1 MSNNK
6 RKLIASAVTAGFVF
20 VGGGVDA
27 MAEAT
32 GYLSIANG
40 HDAVASG
47 NHSVAYGAYSSASGY
62 ESVAVGKNTTSS
74 GDSAVAIGRISTSSG
89 HSAVAIGR
97 SSTSSGVWST
107 AVGPGSKAT
116 KNLSTAIGG
125 QAQANGDMSVAL
137 GAQSKVKSGD
147 GNVVSVGN
155 DNLKR
160 KIINVANGVN
170 ANDAV
175 NKSQLD
181 AVETKVNKK
190 VDAGTVGAPG
200 NASLAVGDRS
210 TSTGYLSTAMGV
222 NSNASGGF
230 SMALGFGAQATAG
243 NSVALGRDAV
253 ADQGNT
259 VSVGNA
265 TTKRRIVN
273 VANGTADNDAVNK
286 SQLDAVETKV
296 NKKVDAG
303 TVGAAGN
310 ASLAVGERS
319 NSTGY
324 LSIAMGVGSDASGGQ
339 SMSLGINS
347 KATASGSVAL
357 GSGSVADQAN
367 TISVGSSTNKRRI
380 VNVANGTAAN
390 DAVNKSQLDAVE
402 AKINNKVD
410 KGTVGPN
417 GGQAIGAGSK
427 ANGAGA
433 LALGNASEAD
443 GYIATAVG
451 YGHAL
456 DTYTVAMGVNAYAYN
471 VNGIAIGT
479 LAKAGATNKDYANA
493 DIFNRI
499 DPETGKPLYNF
510 SPGYDPRNIR
520 SGAIAIGN
528 LAKAVG
534 YRNTAI
540 GEDAKAGIIIE
551 RDDYNHPKKFGLG
564 AVGAT
569 AIGAAAI
576 AGGSQATVVGN
587 GAVAEGKI
595 SVGMG
600 TRSYTTGKA
609 DTAVGTYSVVT
620 EDSAVAL
627 GAYARA
633 DHKNS
638 VALGNSSITE
648 DVKATAS
655 TTINGKEYTF
665 AGGDQSQVVGT
676 VSIGGQGVLGYT
688 DTTDRGHWNDPANAT
703 NGNGRTDMDNA
714 IYRTITNVAAGRI
727 NEDSTDAINGSQ
739 LYAVMG
745 ATEENRKLIENNAIN
760 LAQTDHRIN
769 RRIDSVEE
777 ESRAGDAMNAALAA
791 LKPLQYDP
799 NEKFQV
805 MAGTG
810 RFKDKQGFALGVAH
824 HINENLLLNAGA
836 AYSGSKYKI
845 WNAGITYRFGSSNQK
860 APVIKVSNDE
870 QRIRSL
876 EQENMMLKQRLAAIE
891 AKLSKLK

>member
-1 MSNNK
+1 MSMSNNK

-20 VGGGVDA
+20 AGHGVGVMADA
-27 MAEAT
+27 PKAT

-40 HDAVASG
+40 FNAVASG
-47 NHSVAYGAYSSASGY
+47 NHSVAYGASGH
-62 ESVAVGKNTTSS
+62 ESVAVGKNTAAS
-74 GDSAVAIGRISTSSG
+74 GASAVAIGRD
-89 HSAVAIGR
+89 SA
-97 SSTSSGVWST
+97 SSGVWST
-107 AVGPGSKAT
+107 AVGPGSQATKDWSAAFGGKAKAT
-116 KNLSTAIGG
+116 GNNSTALGRESKASG
-125 QAQANGDMSVAL
+125 SESTAVGTEANSSAQSAVAVGNKAQATASGAIAEGSEAKATGTNSVALGVKTEATGNASVAEGFNSKATADNAIALGNEAKASNTNTIAIGKSSSASNINSIAIGDSSKTTGSWGVALGPNSKTNTDWGVSLGGNSEVNSSWSTALGYMASVDKNGGMSVAL

-147 GNVVSVGN
+147 GDVVSVGN

-181 AVETKVNKK
+181 AVETKVN
-190 VDAGTVGAPG
+190 
-200 NASLAVGDRS
+200 N
-210 TSTGYLSTAMGV
+210 
-222 NSNASGGF
+222 
-230 SMALGFGAQATAG
+230 
-243 NSVALGRDAV
+243 
-253 ADQGNT
+253 
-259 VSVGNA
+259 
-265 TTKRRIVN
+265 
-273 VANGTADNDAVNK
+273 
-286 SQLDAVETKV
+286 
-296 NKKVDAG
+296 
-303 TVGAAGN
+303 
-310 ASLAVGERS
+310 
-319 NSTGY
+319 
-324 LSIAMGVGSDASGGQ
+324 
-339 SMSLGINS
+339 
-347 KATASGSVAL
+347 
-357 GSGSVADQAN
+357 
-367 TISVGSSTNKRRI
+367 
-380 VNVANGTAAN
+380 
-390 DAVNKSQLDAVE
+390 
-402 AKINNKVD
+402 INNKVD
-410 KGTVGPN
+410 KGTVGPK

-427 ANGAGA
+427 ANEAGA
-433 LALGNASEAD
+433 LAVGNASEAY
-443 GYIATAVG
+443 GYVATAVG
-451 YGHAL
+451 YAHAL

-471 VNGIAIGT
+471 ANGIAIGT
-479 LAKAGATNKDYANA
+479 LAKAGATDEDYMNT
-493 DIFNRI
+493 DVFDRI
-499 DPETGKPLYNF
+499 DPETGKSEWHV
-510 SPGYDPRNIR
+510 SPGGDPRQIR

-528 LAKAVG
+528 GAEAVG
-534 YRNTAI
+534 YRNTVI
-540 GEDAKAGIIIE
+540 GEAAKAGIIID
-551 RDDYNHPKKFGLG
+551 RDAYNHPNKFGLG

-587 GAVAEGKI
+587 GAVAEGKL

-676 VSIGGQGVLGYT
+676 VSIGGKGVVGYT
-688 DTTDRGHWNDPANAT
+688 DTTDKGHWNDPAHYT

-727 NEDSTDAINGSQ
+727 NADSTDAINGSQ

-745 ATEENRKLIENNAIN
+745 ATEENRKLIENNTIK

-836 AYSGSKYKI
+836 AYSGSKYKM

>member
-1 MSNNK
+1 MSNNA

-20 VGGGVDA
+20 VGVDA
-27 MAEAT
+27 IAQDYVPVGTTGNPSNASLAVGDRSTST
-32 GYLSIANG
+32 GYLSTAMGVNSN
-40 HDAVASG
+40 ASG
-47 NHSVAYGAYSSASGY
+47 GFSMALGFG
-62 ESVAVGKNTTSS
+62 
-74 GDSAVAIGRISTSSG
+74 
-89 HSAVAIGR
+89 
-97 SSTSSGVWST
+97 
-107 AVGPGSKAT
+107 
-116 KNLSTAIGG
+116 
-125 QAQANGDMSVAL
+125 AQATAGNSVAL
-137 GAQSKVKSGD
+137 GRDAVADQ
-147 GNVVSVGN
+147 GNTVSVGN
-155 DNLKR
+155 ATTKR
-160 KIINVANGVN
+160 RIVNVANGT
-170 ANDAV
+170 ADNDAV
-175 NKSQLD
+175 NKRQLD
-181 AVETKVNKK
+181 AVEAKVNKK

-324 LSIAMGVGSDASGGQ
+324 LSIAMGVQSEASDKFTMA
-339 SMSLGINS
+339 MGINA
-347 KATASGSVAL
+347 KAH
-357 GSGSVADQAN
+357 N
-367 TISVGSSTNKRRI
+367 
-380 VNVANGTAAN
+380 
-390 DAVNKSQLDAVE
+390 E
-402 AKINNKVD
+402 
-410 KGTVGPN
+410 
-417 GGQAIGAGSK
+417 
-427 ANGAGA
+427 
-433 LALGNASEAD
+433 
-443 GYIATAVG
+443 
-451 YGHAL
+451 
-456 DTYTVAMGVNAYAYN
+456 
-471 VNGIAIGT
+471 NGIAIGNA
-479 LAKAGATNKDYANA
+479 AKAGASKDDYAKA
-493 DIFNRI
+493 DVFDRI
-499 DPETGKPLYNF
+499 DPETGKSEWHV
-510 SPGYDPRNIR
+510 SPGGDPRQIR

-528 LAKAVG
+528 GAEAVG

-540 GEDAKAGIIIE
+540 GEDAKAGIIIG
-551 RDDYNHPKKFGLG
+551 RDGYNHPNKFGLG

-576 AGGSQATVVGN
+576 AGGNQATVVGN

-676 VSIGGQGVLGYT
+676 VSIGGKGVVGYT
-688 DTTDRGHWNDPANAT
+688 DTTDKGHWNDPAHYT
-703 NGNGRTDMDNA
+703 NGNGRTDMGNA

-727 NEDSTDAINGSQ
+727 NADSTDAINGSQ
-739 LYAVMG
+739 LYAVVG

-836 AYSGSKYKI
+836 AYSGSKYKT

>member
-1 MSNNK
+1 MKTNILFTLST
-6 RKLIASAVTAGFVF
+6 LAIAVN
-20 VGGGVDA
+20 
-27 MAEAT
+27 AT
-32 GYLSIANG
+32 
-40 HDAVASG
+40 
-47 NHSVAYGAYSSASGY
+47 
-62 ESVAVGKNTTSS
+62 VAVGEPVKQGTSNN
-74 GDSAVAIGRISTSSG
+74 GGL
-89 HSAVAIGR
+89 
-97 SSTSSGVWST
+97 
-107 AVGPGSKAT
+107 AVGESATATASYSVAMGQGAKASA
-116 KNLSTAIGG
+116 NYANAIGG
-125 QAQANGDMSVAL
+125 GSQALKQGAIAL
-137 GAQSKVKSGD
+137 GQATVAKE
-147 GNVVSVGN
+147 
-155 DNLKR
+155 DNT
-160 KIINVANGVN
+160 I
-170 ANDAV
+170 AV
-175 NKSQLD
+175 
-181 AVETKVNKK
+181 
-190 VDAGTVGAPG
+190 
-200 NASLAVGDRS
+200 
-210 TSTGYLSTAMGV
+210 
-222 NSNASGGF
+222 
-230 SMALGFGAQATAG
+230 GFGAQANAG
-243 NSVALGRDAV
+243 KAIGIGYGTR
-253 ADQGNT
+253 
-259 VSVGNA
+259 
-265 TTKRRIVN
+265 
-273 VANGTADNDAVNK
+273 ANGTSSQAIGESAKAEGNNANAIGPNAEAKGNMSNAIGSGAKANADYTTAIGGGSQSLKRGAIALGQATVAKEDNTIAVGFGAQANASGAMGFGYGARANANNSIAFGGTNDVANTASFNNRKITNVSNGNIAQNSKEVVNGG
-286 SQLDAVETKV
+286 QLYTVQEDLK
-296 NKKVDAG
+296 KKVDSG
-303 TVGAAGN
+303 TVEGAG
-310 ASLAVGERS
+310 SLAVG
-319 NSTGY
+319 
-324 LSIAMGVGSDASGGQ
+324 
-339 SMSLGINS
+339 
-347 KATASGSVAL
+347 
-357 GSGSVADQAN
+357 
-367 TISVGSSTNKRRI
+367 
-380 VNVANGTAAN
+380 
-390 DAVNKSQLDAVE
+390 KSAE
-402 AKINNKVD
+402 AK
-410 KGTVGPN
+410 
-417 GGQAIGAGSK
+417 
-427 ANGAGA
+427 
-433 LALGNASEAD
+433 

-471 VNGIAIGT
+471 ANGIAIGT
-479 LAKAGATNKDYANA
+479 LAKAGATNEDYANA
-493 DIFNRI
+493 DVFDRI
-499 DPETGKPLYNF
+499 DPETGKSEWNV
-510 SPGYDPRNIR
+510 SPGGDPRKIR

-528 LAKAVG
+528 GAEAVG
-534 YRNTAI
+534 YRNTVI
-540 GEDAKAGIIIE
+540 GEAAKAGIIID
-551 RDDYNHPKKFGLG
+551 RDAYNHPNKFGLG

-587 GAVAEGKI
+587 GAVAEGKL

-703 NGNGRTDMDNA
+703 NGNGRTDMNTS

-727 NEDSTDAINGSQ
+727 NADSTDAINGSQ

-745 ATEENRKLIENNAIN
+745 ATEENRKLIENNTIK

>member
-1 MSNNK
+1 MKTNILFTLSTLAIAVNAATAVNEPVKQGTSNNGDLAVGESATANDK
-6 RKLIASAVTAGFVF
+6 YTIAI
-20 VGGGVDA
+20 GGGSQALKQGAIAVGQA
-27 MAEAT
+27 AVAKEVYTIAT
-32 GYLSIANG
+32 GYG
-40 HDAVASG
+40 
-47 NHSVAYGAYSSASGY
+47 
-62 ESVAVGKNTTSS
+62 
-74 GDSAVAIGRISTSSG
+74 
-89 HSAVAIGR
+89 
-97 SSTSSGVWST
+97 
-107 AVGPGSKAT
+107 
-116 KNLSTAIGG
+116 
-125 QAQANGDMSVAL
+125 AQANAGNAIGIGYGTRANGSSSAAIGSNAKALGNNSVAL
-137 GAQSKVKSGD
+137 GQG
-147 GNVVSVGN
+147 
-155 DNLKR
+155 
-160 KIINVANGVN
+160 ANAN
-170 ANDAV
+170 AND
-175 NKSQLD
+175 
-181 AVETKVNKK
+181 
-190 VDAGTVGAPG
+190 
-200 NASLAVGDRS
+200 
-210 TSTGYLSTAMGV
+210 
-222 NSNASGGF
+222 SNAIGSGAKAD
-230 SMALGFGAQATAG
+230 ALYTTAIGSGSKALKQGAISIGQATVAKEDNTIAVGFGAQANASG
-243 NSVALGRDAV
+243 AMGFGYGARANANNSIAFGGTND
-253 ADQGNT
+253 
-259 VSVGNA
+259 
-265 TTKRRIVN
+265 
-273 VANGTADNDAVNK
+273 VANTASFNNRKITNVSNGNIAQNSKEVVNGGQLYTVQEDLKRKVDSGTA
-286 SQLDAVETKV
+286 EG
-296 NKKVDAG
+296 AG
-303 TVGAAGN
+303 
-310 ASLAVGERS
+310 SLAVG
-319 NSTGY
+319 
-324 LSIAMGVGSDASGGQ
+324 
-339 SMSLGINS
+339 
-347 KATASGSVAL
+347 
-357 GSGSVADQAN
+357 
-367 TISVGSSTNKRRI
+367 
-380 VNVANGTAAN
+380 
-390 DAVNKSQLDAVE
+390 KSAE
-402 AKINNKVD
+402 AK
-410 KGTVGPN
+410 
-417 GGQAIGAGSK
+417 
-427 ANGAGA
+427 
-433 LALGNASEAD
+433 

-479 LAKAGATNKDYANA
+479 LAKAGATNEDYANA
-493 DIFNRI
+493 DIFDRI
-499 DPETGKPLYNF
+499 DPETGKPLYNV
-510 SPGYDPRNIR
+510 SPGGDPRTIR

-528 LAKAVG
+528 GAEAVG
-534 YRNTAI
+534 YRNTVI
-540 GEDAKAGIIIE
+540 GEAAKAGIIID
-551 RDDYNHPKKFGLG
+551 RDAYNHPNKFGLG

-587 GAVAEGKI
+587 GAVAEGKL

-620 EDSAVAL
+620 EDNAVAL

-676 VSIGGQGVLGYT
+676 VSIGGKGVVGYT
-688 DTTDRGHWNDPANAT
+688 DTTNEGHWNDPAHYT
-703 NGNGRTDMDNA
+703 NGNGRTDMGNA

-727 NEDSTDAINGSQ
+727 NADSTDAINGSQ

-745 ATEENRKLIENNAIN
+745 ATEENRKLIENNAIK

-836 AYSGSKYKI
+836 AYSGSKYKM

>member
-1 MSNNK
+1 MKTNILFTLST
-6 RKLIASAVTAGFVF
+6 LAIAVN
-20 VGGGVDA
+20 
-27 MAEAT
+27 AT
-32 GYLSIANG
+32 
-40 HDAVASG
+40 
-47 NHSVAYGAYSSASGY
+47 
-62 ESVAVGKNTTSS
+62 VAVGDPVKQGTSNN
-74 GDSAVAIGRISTSSG
+74 GGL
-89 HSAVAIGR
+89 
-97 SSTSSGVWST
+97 
-107 AVGPGSKAT
+107 AVGESAT
-116 KNLSTAIGG
+116 ANDRYTIAIGG
-125 QAQANGDMSVAL
+125 GSQALKQGAIALGQATVAKEDNTIAVGYGAQANASNAMGFGFGARANANNSIAFGGTNDVANTASFNNRKITNVSN
-137 GAQSKVKSGD
+137 GNIAQNSKE
-147 GNVVSVGN
+147 VVNGGQLYTVQE
-155 DNLKR
+155 DLKR
-160 KIINVANGVN
+160 K
-170 ANDAV
+170 
-175 NKSQLD
+175 
-181 AVETKVNKK
+181 
-190 VDAGTVGAPG
+190 VDSGTAEGAG
-200 NASLAVGDRS
+200 SLAVG
-210 TSTGYLSTAMGV
+210 
-222 NSNASGGF
+222 
-230 SMALGFGAQATAG
+230 
-243 NSVALGRDAV
+243 
-253 ADQGNT
+253 
-259 VSVGNA
+259 
-265 TTKRRIVN
+265 
-273 VANGTADNDAVNK
+273 K
-286 SQLDAVETKV
+286 SA
-296 NKKVDAG
+296 
-303 TVGAAGN
+303 
-310 ASLAVGERS
+310 
-319 NSTGY
+319 
-324 LSIAMGVGSDASGGQ
+324 
-339 SMSLGINS
+339 
-347 KATASGSVAL
+347 
-357 GSGSVADQAN
+357 
-367 TISVGSSTNKRRI
+367 
-380 VNVANGTAAN
+380 
-390 DAVNKSQLDAVE
+390 E
-402 AKINNKVD
+402 AK
-410 KGTVGPN
+410 
-417 GGQAIGAGSK
+417 
-427 ANGAGA
+427 
-433 LALGNASEAD
+433 

-451 YGHAL
+451 YAHAL

-471 VNGIAIGT
+471 ANGIAIGT
-479 LAKAGATNKDYANA
+479 LAKAGASKDDYANA
-493 DIFNRI
+493 DIFDRI
-499 DPETGKPLYNF
+499 DPETGKPLYNV
-510 SPGYDPRNIR
+510 SPGGDPRTIR

-528 LAKAVG
+528 GAEAVG
-534 YRNTAI
+534 YRNTVI
-540 GEDAKAGIIIE
+540 GEAAKAGIIID
-551 RDDYNHPKKFGLG
+551 RDAYNHPNKFGLG

-576 AGGSQATVVGN
+576 AGGNHATVVGN

-676 VSIGGQGVLGYT
+676 VSIGGKGVLGYT
-688 DTTDRGHWNDPANAT
+688 DTTDKGHWNDPAHST
-703 NGNGRTDMDNA
+703 NGNGRTDRDNA

-727 NEDSTDAINGSQ
+727 NADSTDAINGSQ
-739 LYAVMG
+739 LYAVVG
-745 ATEENRKLIENNAIN
+745 ATEENRKLIENNTIK

>member
-1 MSNNK
+1 MSNNA

-20 VGGGVDA
+20 VGVDA
-27 MAEAT
+27 IAQDYVPVGTTGNPSNASLAVGDRSTST
-32 GYLSIANG
+32 GYLSTAMGVNSN
-40 HDAVASG
+40 ASG
-47 NHSVAYGAYSSASGY
+47 GFSMALGFG
-62 ESVAVGKNTTSS
+62 
-74 GDSAVAIGRISTSSG
+74 
-89 HSAVAIGR
+89 
-97 SSTSSGVWST
+97 
-107 AVGPGSKAT
+107 
-116 KNLSTAIGG
+116 
-125 QAQANGDMSVAL
+125 AQATAGNSVAL
-137 GAQSKVKSGD
+137 GRDAVADQ
-147 GNVVSVGN
+147 GNTVSVGN
-155 DNLKR
+155 ATTKR
-160 KIINVANGVN
+160 RIVNVANGT
-170 ANDAV
+170 ADNDAV
-175 NKSQLD
+175 NKRQLD
-181 AVETKVNKK
+181 AVEAKVNNK

-324 LSIAMGVGSDASGGQ
+324 LSIAMGVQSEASDKFTMA
-339 SMSLGINS
+339 MGINA
-347 KATASGSVAL
+347 KAH
-357 GSGSVADQAN
+357 N
-367 TISVGSSTNKRRI
+367 
-380 VNVANGTAAN
+380 
-390 DAVNKSQLDAVE
+390 E
-402 AKINNKVD
+402 
-410 KGTVGPN
+410 
-417 GGQAIGAGSK
+417 
-427 ANGAGA
+427 
-433 LALGNASEAD
+433 
-443 GYIATAVG
+443 
-451 YGHAL
+451 
-456 DTYTVAMGVNAYAYN
+456 
-471 VNGIAIGT
+471 NGIAIGNA
-479 LAKAGATNKDYANA
+479 AKAGASKDDYANA

-499 DPETGKPLYNF
+499 DPETGKPLYNV
-510 SPGYDPRNIR
+510 SPGGDPRKIR

-528 LAKAVG
+528 GAEAVG
-534 YRNTAI
+534 YRNTVI
-540 GEDAKAGIIIE
+540 GEAAKAGIIID
-551 RDDYNHPKKFGLG
+551 RDAHNHPNKFGLG

-688 DTTDRGHWNDPANAT
+688 DTTDKGHWNDPANAT
-703 NGNGRTDMDNA
+703 NGNGRTDMNTS

-727 NEDSTDAINGSQ
+727 NADSTDAINGSQ
-739 LYAVMG
+739 LYAVVG
-745 ATEENRKLIENNAIN
+745 ATEENRKLIENNAIK

-836 AYSGSKYKI
+836 AYSGSKYKM

>member
-1 MSNNK
+1 MKTNILFTLSTLAIAVNAADAVGDPVEQGTSNN
-6 RKLIASAVTAGFVF
+6 
-20 VGGGVDA
+20 GG
-27 MAEAT
+27 
-32 GYLSIANG
+32 L
-40 HDAVASG
+40 
-47 NHSVAYGAYSSASGY
+47 
-62 ESVAVGKNTTSS
+62 AVGKTATATASFS
-74 GDSAVAIGRISTSSG
+74 VAMGQGAKASANYA
-89 HSAVAIGR
+89 
-97 SSTSSGVWST
+97 
-107 AVGPGSKAT
+107 
-116 KNLSTAIGG
+116 NAIGG
-125 QAQANGDMSVAL
+125 GSQALKQGAIAL
-137 GAQSKVKSGD
+137 GQAT
-147 GNVVSVGN
+147 
-155 DNLKR
+155 
-160 KIINVANGVN
+160 VAKE
-170 ANDAV
+170 DYTIAV
-175 NKSQLD
+175 
-181 AVETKVNKK
+181 
-190 VDAGTVGAPG
+190 
-200 NASLAVGDRS
+200 
-210 TSTGYLSTAMGV
+210 
-222 NSNASGGF
+222 
-230 SMALGFGAQATAG
+230 GFGAQANASG
-243 NSVALGRDAV
+243 AMGFGYGARANANNSIAFGGTND
-253 ADQGNT
+253 
-259 VSVGNA
+259 
-265 TTKRRIVN
+265 
-273 VANGTADNDAVNK
+273 VANTASFNNRKITNVSNGNIAQNSKEVVNGG
-286 SQLDAVETKV
+286 QLYTVQEDLK
-296 NKKVDAG
+296 KKVDSG
-303 TVGAAGN
+303 TVEGAG
-310 ASLAVGERS
+310 SLAVG
-319 NSTGY
+319 
-324 LSIAMGVGSDASGGQ
+324 
-339 SMSLGINS
+339 
-347 KATASGSVAL
+347 
-357 GSGSVADQAN
+357 
-367 TISVGSSTNKRRI
+367 
-380 VNVANGTAAN
+380 
-390 DAVNKSQLDAVE
+390 KSAE
-402 AKINNKVD
+402 AK
-410 KGTVGPN
+410 
-417 GGQAIGAGSK
+417 
-427 ANGAGA
+427 
-433 LALGNASEAD
+433 

-471 VNGIAIGT
+471 ANGIAIGT
-479 LAKAGATNKDYANA
+479 LAKAGATNEDYANA
-493 DIFNRI
+493 DVFDRI
-499 DPETGKPLYNF
+499 DPETGKSEWNV
-510 SPGYDPRNIR
+510 SPGSDPRKIR

-528 LAKAVG
+528 GAEAVG
-534 YRNTAI
+534 YRNTVI
-540 GEDAKAGIIIE
+540 GEAAKAGIIID
-551 RDDYNHPKKFGLG
+551 RDAYNHPNKFGLG

-587 GAVAEGKI
+587 GAVAEGKL

-638 VALGNSSITE
+638 VALGTSSITE

-676 VSIGGQGVLGYT
+676 VSIGGKGVVGYT
-688 DTTDRGHWNDPANAT
+688 DTTNEGHWNDPAHYT
-703 NGNGRTDMDNA
+703 NGNGRTDMGNA

-727 NEDSTDAINGSQ
+727 NADSTDAINGSQ

-760 LAQTDHRIN
+760 LAQTDHRINRRIDSVEEESRAGDAMNRKLIENNTIKLAQTDHRIN

-836 AYSGSKYKI
+836 AYSGSKYKM

>member
-1 MSNNK
+1 MKTNILFTLSTLAIAVNAAAAVNEPVKQGTSNNGGLAVGESATANDK
-6 RKLIASAVTAGFVF
+6 YTIAI
-20 VGGGVDA
+20 GGGSQALKQGAIAVGQA
-27 MAEAT
+27 AVAKEVYTIAT
-32 GYLSIANG
+32 GYG
-40 HDAVASG
+40 
-47 NHSVAYGAYSSASGY
+47 
-62 ESVAVGKNTTSS
+62 
-74 GDSAVAIGRISTSSG
+74 
-89 HSAVAIGR
+89 
-97 SSTSSGVWST
+97 
-107 AVGPGSKAT
+107 
-116 KNLSTAIGG
+116 
-125 QAQANGDMSVAL
+125 AQANAGNAIGIGYGTRANGSSSAAIGSNAKALGNNSVAL
-137 GAQSKVKSGD
+137 GQG
-147 GNVVSVGN
+147 
-155 DNLKR
+155 
-160 KIINVANGVN
+160 ANAN
-170 ANDAV
+170 AND
-175 NKSQLD
+175 
-181 AVETKVNKK
+181 
-190 VDAGTVGAPG
+190 
-200 NASLAVGDRS
+200 
-210 TSTGYLSTAMGV
+210 
-222 NSNASGGF
+222 SNAIGSGAKAD
-230 SMALGFGAQATAG
+230 ALYTTAIGSGSKALKQGAISIGQATVAKEDNTIAVGFGAQANASG
-243 NSVALGRDAV
+243 AMGFGYGARANANNSIAFGGTND
-253 ADQGNT
+253 
-259 VSVGNA
+259 
-265 TTKRRIVN
+265 
-273 VANGTADNDAVNK
+273 VANTASFNNRKITNVSNGNIAQNSKEVVN
-286 SQLDAVETKV
+286 
-296 NKKVDAG
+296 
-303 TVGAAGN
+303 
-310 ASLAVGERS
+310 
-319 NSTGY
+319 
-324 LSIAMGVGSDASGGQ
+324 GGQ
-339 SMSLGINS
+339 LY
-347 KATASGSVAL
+347 TVQESV
-357 GSGSVADQAN
+357 
-367 TISVGSSTNKRRI
+367 K
-380 VNVANGTAAN
+380 
-390 DAVNKSQLDAVE
+390 
-402 AKINNKVD
+402 NKVD

-456 DTYTVAMGVNAYAYN
+456 DTYTVAMGVNAFAYN
-471 VNGIAIGT
+471 ANGIAIGT
-479 LAKAGATNKDYANA
+479 LAKAGASKDDYANA
-493 DIFNRI
+493 DIFDRI
-499 DPETGKPLYNF
+499 DPETGKPLYNV
-510 SPGYDPRNIR
+510 SPGDDPRTIR

-528 LAKAVG
+528 GAEAVG
-534 YRNTAI
+534 YRNTVI
-540 GEDAKAGIIIE
+540 GEAAKAGIIID
-551 RDDYNHPKKFGLG
+551 RDAYNHPNKFGLG

-587 GAVAEGKI
+587 GAVAEGKL

-676 VSIGGQGVLGYT
+676 VSIGGKGVVGYT
-688 DTTDRGHWNDPANAT
+688 DTTDQGHWNDPAHYT
-703 NGNGRTDMDNA
+703 NGNGRTDMGNA

-727 NEDSTDAINGSQ
+727 NADSTDAINGSQ

-745 ATEENRKLIENNAIN
+745 ATEENRKLIENNTIK

-836 AYSGSKYKI
+836 AYSGSKYKT

>member
-1 MSNNK
+1 MKTNILFTLSTLAIAVNAAAAVGAPVEQGTSNNGGLAVGK
-6 RKLIASAVTAGFVF
+6 TATANDRYTIAI
-20 VGGGVDA
+20 GGGSQALKQGAIAVGQA
-27 MAEAT
+27 AVAKEVYTIAT
-32 GYLSIANG
+32 GYG
-40 HDAVASG
+40 
-47 NHSVAYGAYSSASGY
+47 
-62 ESVAVGKNTTSS
+62 
-74 GDSAVAIGRISTSSG
+74 
-89 HSAVAIGR
+89 
-97 SSTSSGVWST
+97 
-107 AVGPGSKAT
+107 
-116 KNLSTAIGG
+116 
-125 QAQANGDMSVAL
+125 AQANAGNAIGIGYGTRANGSSSAAIGSNAKALGNNSVAL
-137 GAQSKVKSGD
+137 GQG
-147 GNVVSVGN
+147 
-155 DNLKR
+155 
-160 KIINVANGVN
+160 ANAN
-170 ANDAV
+170 AND
-175 NKSQLD
+175 
-181 AVETKVNKK
+181 
-190 VDAGTVGAPG
+190 
-200 NASLAVGDRS
+200 
-210 TSTGYLSTAMGV
+210 
-222 NSNASGGF
+222 SNAIGSGAKAD
-230 SMALGFGAQATAG
+230 ALYTTAIGSGSKALKQGAISIGQATVAKEDNTIAVGFGAQANASG
-243 NSVALGRDAV
+243 AMGFGYGARANANNSIAFGGTND
-253 ADQGNT
+253 
-259 VSVGNA
+259 
-265 TTKRRIVN
+265 
-273 VANGTADNDAVNK
+273 VANTASFNNRKITNVSNGNIAQNSKEVVNGG
-286 SQLDAVETKV
+286 QLYTVQEDLK
-296 NKKVDAG
+296 KKVDSG
-303 TVGAAGN
+303 TVEGAG
-310 ASLAVGERS
+310 SLAVG
-319 NSTGY
+319 
-324 LSIAMGVGSDASGGQ
+324 
-339 SMSLGINS
+339 
-347 KATASGSVAL
+347 
-357 GSGSVADQAN
+357 
-367 TISVGSSTNKRRI
+367 
-380 VNVANGTAAN
+380 
-390 DAVNKSQLDAVE
+390 KSAE
-402 AKINNKVD
+402 AK
-410 KGTVGPN
+410 
-417 GGQAIGAGSK
+417 
-427 ANGAGA
+427 
-433 LALGNASEAD
+433 

-451 YGHAL
+451 YAHAL

-471 VNGIAIGT
+471 ANGIAIGT
-479 LAKAGATNKDYANA
+479 LAKAGASKDDYANA
-493 DIFNRI
+493 DVFDRI
-499 DPETGKPLYNF
+499 DPETGKPLYNV
-510 SPGYDPRNIR
+510 SPGGDPRTIR

-528 LAKAVG
+528 SAEAVG
-534 YRNTAI
+534 YRNTVI
-540 GEDAKAGIIIE
+540 GEAAKAGIIID
-551 RDDYNHPKKFGLG
+551 RDDYNHPNKFGLG

-587 GAVAEGKI
+587 GAVAEGKL

-676 VSIGGQGVLGYT
+676 VSIGGKGVVGYT
-688 DTTDRGHWNDPANAT
+688 DTTDKGHWNDPAHYT

-727 NEDSTDAINGSQ
+727 NADSTDAINGSQ

-836 AYSGSKYKI
+836 AYSGSKYKM

>member
-1 MSNNK
+1 MKTNILFTLSTLAIAVNAAAAVGNK
-6 RKLIASAVTAGFVF
+6 AQATASGAIAEGSEAK
-20 VGGGVDA
+20 
-27 MAEAT
+27 AT
-32 GYLSIANG
+32 GN
-40 HDAVASG
+40 
-47 NHSVAYGAYSSASGY
+47 N
-62 ESVAVGKNTTSS
+62 
-74 GDSAVAIGRISTSSG
+74 
-89 HSAVAIGR
+89 
-97 SSTSSGVWST
+97 
-107 AVGPGSKAT
+107 
-116 KNLSTAIGG
+116 
-125 QAQANGDMSVAL
+125 SVAL
-137 GAQSKVKSGD
+137 GVKTEATGSASVAEGYASQATADNTVALGNEANASKNNAIAIGKSSSASKINSIAIGDSSKTTGSWGVALGPNSKTNTDWSVSLGGNSEVNSSWSTALGYMASVDANGGRSVALGSLSKVKAGD
-147 GNVVSVGN
+147 GDVVSVGN

-175 NKSQLD
+175 NK
-181 AVETKVNKK
+181 
-190 VDAGTVGAPG
+190 
-200 NASLAVGDRS
+200 R
-210 TSTGYLSTAMGV
+210 
-222 NSNASGGF
+222 
-230 SMALGFGAQATAG
+230 
-243 NSVALGRDAV
+243 
-253 ADQGNT
+253 
-259 VSVGNA
+259 
-265 TTKRRIVN
+265 
-273 VANGTADNDAVNK
+273 
-286 SQLDAVETKV
+286 
-296 NKKVDAG
+296 
-303 TVGAAGN
+303 
-310 ASLAVGERS
+310 
-319 NSTGY
+319 
-324 LSIAMGVGSDASGGQ
+324 
-339 SMSLGINS
+339 
-347 KATASGSVAL
+347 
-357 GSGSVADQAN
+357 
-367 TISVGSSTNKRRI
+367 
-380 VNVANGTAAN
+380 
-390 DAVNKSQLDAVE
+390 QLDAVE

-410 KGTVGPN
+410 KGTVGPK

-427 ANGAGA
+427 ANEAGA
-433 LALGNASEAD
+433 LAVGNASEAY
-443 GYIATAVG
+443 GYVATAVG
-451 YGHAL
+451 YAHAL

-471 VNGIAIGT
+471 KNGIAIGT
-479 LAKAGATNKDYANA
+479 LAKAGATDEDYMNT
-493 DIFNRI
+493 DVFDRI
-499 DPETGKPLYNF
+499 DPETGKSEWHV
-510 SPGYDPRNIR
+510 SPGGDPRQIR

-528 LAKAVG
+528 GTEAVG

-540 GEDAKAGIIIE
+540 GEAAKAGIIID
-551 RDDYNHPKKFGLG
+551 RDAYNHPNKFGLG

-587 GAVAEGKI
+587 GAVAEGKL

-676 VSIGGQGVLGYT
+676 VSIGGKGVVGYT
-688 DTTDRGHWNDPANAT
+688 DTTDKGHWNDPAHYT
-703 NGNGRTDMDNA
+703 NGNGRTDRDNA

-727 NEDSTDAINGSQ
+727 NADSTDAINGSQ

-745 ATEENRKLIENNAIN
+745 ATEENRKLIENNTIK

-836 AYSGSKYKI
+836 AYSGSKYKM

>member
-1 MSNNK
+1 M
-6 RKLIASAVTAGFVF
+6 AADYVP
-20 VGGGVDA
+20 VGT
-27 MAEAT
+27 T
-32 GYLSIANG
+32 GNPY
-40 HDAVASG
+40 
-47 NHSVAYGAYSSASGY
+47 Y
-62 ESVAVGKNTTSS
+62 
-74 GDSAVAIGRISTSSG
+74 
-89 HSAVAIGR
+89 
-97 SSTSSGVWST
+97 
-107 AVGPGSKAT
+107 
-116 KNLSTAIGG
+116 
-125 QAQANGDMSVAL
+125 
-137 GAQSKVKSGD
+137 
-147 GNVVSVGN
+147 
-155 DNLKR
+155 
-160 KIINVANGVN
+160 
-170 ANDAV
+170 
-175 NKSQLD
+175 
-181 AVETKVNKK
+181 
-190 VDAGTVGAPG
+190 
-200 NASLAVGDRS
+200 ASLAVGDRS

-230 SMALGFGAQATAG
+230 STALGFGAQATAG

-286 SQLDAVETKV
+286 SQLDAVEAKV

-310 ASLAVGERS
+310 ASLAVGDRS
-319 NSTGY
+319 TSTGY
-324 LSIAMGVGSDASGGQ
+324 LSTAMGVNSNASGGF
-339 SMSLGINS
+339 STALGFGAQ
-347 KATASGSVAL
+347 ATAGNSVAL
-357 GSGSVADQAN
+357 GRDAVADQGN
-367 TISVGSSTNKRRI
+367 TVSVGNATTKRRI
-380 VNVANGTAAN
+380 VNVANGTADN

-402 AKINNKVD
+402 AKVNKKVD
-410 KGTVGPN
+410 AGTVGAP
-417 GGQAIGAGSK
+417 
-427 ANGAGA
+427 
-433 LALGNASEAD
+433 GNASL
-443 GYIATAVG
+443 AVG
-451 YGHAL
+451 ERSKSTGYL
-456 DTYTVAMGVNAYAYN
+456 SIAMGVQSEASDKFTMAMGINAKAHN
-471 VNGIAIGT
+471 ENGIAIGNA
-479 LAKAGATNKDYANA
+479 AKAGATNEDYANA
-493 DIFNRI
+493 DIFDRI
-499 DPETGKPLYNF
+499 DPETGKPLYNV
-510 SPGYDPRNIR
+510 SPGGDPRTIR

-528 LAKAVG
+528 GAEAVG
-534 YRNTAI
+534 YRNTVI
-540 GEDAKAGIIIE
+540 GEAAKAGIIID
-551 RDDYNHPKKFGLG
+551 RDAHNHPNKFGLG

-638 VALGNSSITE
+638 VALGTSSITE

-688 DTTDRGHWNDPANAT
+688 DTTDKGHWNDPANAT
-703 NGNGRTDMDNA
+703 NGNGRTDMNTS

-727 NEDSTDAINGSQ
+727 NADSTDAINGSQ
-739 LYAVMG
+739 LYAVVG

-777 ESRAGDAMNAALAA
+777 ESRAGDTMNAALAA

-836 AYSGSKYKI
+836 AYSGSKYKM

>member
-1 MSNNK
+1 MKTNILFTLSTLAIAVNAADAVGDPVEQGTSNN
-6 RKLIASAVTAGFVF
+6 
-20 VGGGVDA
+20 GG
-27 MAEAT
+27 
-32 GYLSIANG
+32 L
-40 HDAVASG
+40 
-47 NHSVAYGAYSSASGY
+47 
-62 ESVAVGKNTTSS
+62 AVGKTATATASFS
-74 GDSAVAIGRISTSSG
+74 VAMGQGAKASANYA
-89 HSAVAIGR
+89 
-97 SSTSSGVWST
+97 
-107 AVGPGSKAT
+107 
-116 KNLSTAIGG
+116 NAIGG
-125 QAQANGDMSVAL
+125 GSQALKQGAIAL
-137 GAQSKVKSGD
+137 GQAT
-147 GNVVSVGN
+147 
-155 DNLKR
+155 
-160 KIINVANGVN
+160 VAKE
-170 ANDAV
+170 DYTIAV
-175 NKSQLD
+175 
-181 AVETKVNKK
+181 
-190 VDAGTVGAPG
+190 
-200 NASLAVGDRS
+200 
-210 TSTGYLSTAMGV
+210 
-222 NSNASGGF
+222 
-230 SMALGFGAQATAG
+230 GFGAQANASG
-243 NSVALGRDAV
+243 AMGFGYGARANANNSIAFGGTND
-253 ADQGNT
+253 
-259 VSVGNA
+259 
-265 TTKRRIVN
+265 
-273 VANGTADNDAVNK
+273 VANTASFNNRKITNVSNGNIAQNSKEVVN
-286 SQLDAVETKV
+286 
-296 NKKVDAG
+296 
-303 TVGAAGN
+303 
-310 ASLAVGERS
+310 
-319 NSTGY
+319 
-324 LSIAMGVGSDASGGQ
+324 GGQ
-339 SMSLGINS
+339 LY
-347 KATASGSVAL
+347 TVQESV
-357 GSGSVADQAN
+357 
-367 TISVGSSTNKRRI
+367 K
-380 VNVANGTAAN
+380 
-390 DAVNKSQLDAVE
+390 
-402 AKINNKVD
+402 NKVD

-451 YGHAL
+451 YAHAL

-471 VNGIAIGT
+471 ANGIAIGT
-479 LAKAGATNKDYANA
+479 LAKAGASKDDYANA
-493 DIFNRI
+493 DVFDRI
-499 DPETGKPLYNF
+499 DPETGKPLYNV
-510 SPGYDPRNIR
+510 SPGGDPRTIR

-528 LAKAVG
+528 GAEAVG
-534 YRNTAI
+534 YRNTVI
-540 GEDAKAGIIIE
+540 GEAAKAGIIID
-551 RDDYNHPKKFGLG
+551 RDAYNHPNKFGLG

-587 GAVAEGKI
+587 GAVAEGKL

-633 DHKNS
+633 EHKNS

-676 VSIGGQGVLGYT
+676 VSIGGKGVVGYT
-688 DTTDRGHWNDPANAT
+688 DTTNEGHWNDPAHYT
-703 NGNGRTDMDNA
+703 NGNGRTDRDNA

-727 NEDSTDAINGSQ
+727 NADSTDAINGSQ

-745 ATEENRKLIENNAIN
+745 ATEENRKLIENNTIK

-836 AYSGSKYKI
+836 AYSGSKYKM

>member
-1 MSNNK
+1 LGQATVAKEDNTIAVGFGAQANAGKAIGIGYGTRANGTSSQAIGESAKAEGNNANAIGPNAEAKGNMSN
-6 RKLIASAVTAGFVF
+6 
-20 VGGGVDA
+20 
-27 MAEAT
+27 
-32 GYLSIANG
+32 
-40 HDAVASG
+40 
-47 NHSVAYGAYSSASGY
+47 
-62 ESVAVGKNTTSS
+62 
-74 GDSAVAIGRISTSSG
+74 AIGSG
-89 HSAVAIGR
+89 A
-97 SSTSSGVWST
+97 
-107 AVGPGSKAT
+107 KANADYT
-116 KNLSTAIGG
+116 TAIGG
-125 QAQANGDMSVAL
+125 GSQSLKRGAIALGQATVAKEDNTIAVGFGAQANASGAMGFGYGARANANNSIAFGGTNDVANT
-137 GAQSKVKSGD
+137 ASF
-147 GNVVSVGN
+147 NN
-155 DNLKR
+155 R
-160 KIINVANGVN
+160 KITNVSNGNIAQNSKEVVN
-170 ANDAV
+170 GG
-175 NKSQLD
+175 QLYTVQED
-181 AVETKVNKK
+181 LKKK

-200 NASLAVGDRS
+200 NASLAVG
-210 TSTGYLSTAMGV
+210 
-222 NSNASGGF
+222 
-230 SMALGFGAQATAG
+230 
-243 NSVALGRDAV
+243 
-253 ADQGNT
+253 
-259 VSVGNA
+259 
-265 TTKRRIVN
+265 
-273 VANGTADNDAVNK
+273 
-286 SQLDAVETKV
+286 
-296 NKKVDAG
+296 
-303 TVGAAGN
+303 
-310 ASLAVGERS
+310 ERS
-319 NSTGY
+319 KSTGY
-324 LSIAMGVGSDASGGQ
+324 LSIAMGVQSEASDKFTMA
-339 SMSLGINS
+339 MGINA
-347 KATASGSVAL
+347 KAH
-357 GSGSVADQAN
+357 N
-367 TISVGSSTNKRRI
+367 
-380 VNVANGTAAN
+380 
-390 DAVNKSQLDAVE
+390 E
-402 AKINNKVD
+402 
-410 KGTVGPN
+410 
-417 GGQAIGAGSK
+417 
-427 ANGAGA
+427 
-433 LALGNASEAD
+433 
-443 GYIATAVG
+443 
-451 YGHAL
+451 
-456 DTYTVAMGVNAYAYN
+456 
-471 VNGIAIGT
+471 NGIAIGNA
-479 LAKAGATNKDYANA
+479 AKAGATNEDYANA
-493 DIFNRI
+493 DIFDRI
-499 DPETGKPLYNF
+499 DPETGKPLYNV
-510 SPGYDPRNIR
+510 SPGGDPRTIR

-528 LAKAVG
+528 GAEAVG
-534 YRNTAI
+534 YRNTVI
-540 GEDAKAGIIIE
+540 GEAAKAGIIID
-551 RDDYNHPKKFGLG
+551 RDAYNHPNKFGLG

-587 GAVAEGKI
+587 GAVAEGKL

-638 VALGNSSITE
+638 VALGTSSITE

-676 VSIGGQGVLGYT
+676 VSIGGKGVVGYT
-688 DTTDRGHWNDPANAT
+688 DTTDQGHWNDPAHYT

-727 NEDSTDAINGSQ
+727 NADSTDAINGSQ

-745 ATEENRKLIENNAIN
+745 ATEENRKLIENNTIK

-777 ESRAGDAMNAALAA
+777 ESRAGDTMNAALAA

-836 AYSGSKYKI
+836 AYSGSKYKM

>member
-1 MSNNK
+1 MKTNILFTLSTLAIAVNPAAAVNEPVKQGTSNNGGLAVGESATANDK
-6 RKLIASAVTAGFVF
+6 YTIAI
-20 VGGGVDA
+20 GGGSQALKQGAIAVGQA
-27 MAEAT
+27 AVAKEVYTIAT
-32 GYLSIANG
+32 GYG
-40 HDAVASG
+40 
-47 NHSVAYGAYSSASGY
+47 
-62 ESVAVGKNTTSS
+62 
-74 GDSAVAIGRISTSSG
+74 
-89 HSAVAIGR
+89 
-97 SSTSSGVWST
+97 
-107 AVGPGSKAT
+107 
-116 KNLSTAIGG
+116 
-125 QAQANGDMSVAL
+125 AQANAGNAIGIGYGTRANGSSSAAIGSNAKALGNNSVAL
-137 GAQSKVKSGD
+137 GQG
-147 GNVVSVGN
+147 
-155 DNLKR
+155 
-160 KIINVANGVN
+160 ANAN
-170 ANDAV
+170 AND
-175 NKSQLD
+175 
-181 AVETKVNKK
+181 
-190 VDAGTVGAPG
+190 
-200 NASLAVGDRS
+200 
-210 TSTGYLSTAMGV
+210 
-222 NSNASGGF
+222 SNAIGSGAKAD
-230 SMALGFGAQATAG
+230 ALYTTAIGSGSKALKQGAISIGQATVAKEDNTIAVGFGAQANASG
-243 NSVALGRDAV
+243 AMGFGYGARANANNSIAFGGTND
-253 ADQGNT
+253 
-259 VSVGNA
+259 
-265 TTKRRIVN
+265 
-273 VANGTADNDAVNK
+273 VANTASFNNRKITNVSNGNIAQNSKEVINGGQLYTVQEDLKRKVDSGTA
-286 SQLDAVETKV
+286 EG
-296 NKKVDAG
+296 AG
-303 TVGAAGN
+303 
-310 ASLAVGERS
+310 SLAVG
-319 NSTGY
+319 
-324 LSIAMGVGSDASGGQ
+324 
-339 SMSLGINS
+339 
-347 KATASGSVAL
+347 
-357 GSGSVADQAN
+357 
-367 TISVGSSTNKRRI
+367 
-380 VNVANGTAAN
+380 
-390 DAVNKSQLDAVE
+390 KSAE
-402 AKINNKVD
+402 AK
-410 KGTVGPN
+410 
-417 GGQAIGAGSK
+417 
-427 ANGAGA
+427 
-433 LALGNASEAD
+433 

-479 LAKAGATNKDYANA
+479 LAKAGATNEDYANA
-493 DIFNRI
+493 DIFDRI
-499 DPETGKPLYNF
+499 DPETGKPLYNV
-510 SPGYDPRNIR
+510 SPGGDPRNIR

-528 LAKAVG
+528 GAEAVG
-534 YRNTAI
+534 YRNTVI
-540 GEDAKAGIIIE
+540 GEAAKAGIIID
-551 RDDYNHPKKFGLG
+551 RDDYNHPNKFGLG

-587 GAVAEGKI
+587 GAVAEGKL

-655 TTINGKEYTF
+655 TTINGKEYMF

-727 NEDSTDAINGSQ
+727 NADSTDAINGSQ

-745 ATEENRKLIENNAIN
+745 ATEENRKLIENNAIK

>member
-1 MSNNK
+1 MKTNILFTLSTLAIAVNAAAAVGESVKQGTSNN
-6 RKLIASAVTAGFVF
+6 
-20 VGGGVDA
+20 GG
-27 MAEAT
+27 
-32 GYLSIANG
+32 
-40 HDAVASG
+40 
-47 NHSVAYGAYSSASGY
+47 
-62 ESVAVGKNTTSS
+62 
-74 GDSAVAIGRISTSSG
+74 
-89 HSAVAIGR
+89 
-97 SSTSSGVWST
+97 
-107 AVGPGSKAT
+107 
-116 KNLSTAIGG
+116 
-125 QAQANGDMSVAL
+125 
-137 GAQSKVKSGD
+137 
-147 GNVVSVGN
+147 
-155 DNLKR
+155 
-160 KIINVANGVN
+160 
-170 ANDAV
+170 
-175 NKSQLD
+175 
-181 AVETKVNKK
+181 
-190 VDAGTVGAPG
+190 
-200 NASLAVGDRS
+200 
-210 TSTGYLSTAMGV
+210 
-222 NSNASGGF
+222 
-230 SMALGFGAQATAG
+230 
-243 NSVALGRDAV
+243 
-253 ADQGNT
+253 
-259 VSVGNA
+259 
-265 TTKRRIVN
+265 
-273 VANGTADNDAVNK
+273 
-286 SQLDAVETKV
+286 
-296 NKKVDAG
+296 
-303 TVGAAGN
+303 
-310 ASLAVGERS
+310 LAVGES
-319 NSTGY
+319 AT
-324 LSIAMGVGSDASGGQ
+324 
-339 SMSLGINS
+339 
-347 KATASGSVAL
+347 ATASYSVAMGQGAKASANYANAIGGGSKALKQGAIAL
-357 GSGSVADQAN
+357 GQATVAKENYTIAVGYGAQAN
-367 TISVGSSTNKRRI
+367 ASNAMGFGFGARADANNSIAFGGTND
-380 VNVANGTAAN
+380 VANTASFNNRKITNVSNGNIAQN
-390 DAVNKSQLDAVE
+390 SKEVINGGQLYTVQE
-402 AKINNKVD
+402 SVKNKVD

-451 YGHAL
+451 YAHAL

-471 VNGIAIGT
+471 ANGIAIGT
-479 LAKAGATNKDYANA
+479 LAKAGATNEDYANA
-493 DIFNRI
+493 DVFDRI
-499 DPETGKPLYNF
+499 DPETGKSEWNV
-510 SPGYDPRNIR
+510 SPGSDPRTIR

-528 LAKAVG
+528 GAEAVG
-534 YRNTAI
+534 YRNTVI
-540 GEDAKAGIIIE
+540 GEAAKAGIIID
-551 RDDYNHPKKFGLG
+551 RDAYNHPNKFGLG

-587 GAVAEGKI
+587 GAVAEGKL

-676 VSIGGQGVLGYT
+676 VSIGGKGVVGYT
-688 DTTDRGHWNDPANAT
+688 DTTNEGHWNDPAHYT
-703 NGNGRTDMDNA
+703 NGNGRTDMGNA

-727 NEDSTDAINGSQ
+727 NADSTDAINGSQ

-760 LAQTDHRIN
+760 LAQTDHRINRRIDSVEEESRAGDAMNRKLIENNTIKLAQTDHRIN

-836 AYSGSKYKI
+836 AYSGSKYKM

>member
-1 MSNNK
+1 MKTNILFTLSTLAIAVNAVAAAGDPVKQGTSNNNGGLAVGESATANFSVAMGQGAK
-6 RKLIASAVTAGFVF
+6 ASAN
-20 VGGGVDA
+20 
-27 MAEAT
+27 
-32 GYLSIANG
+32 YAN
-40 HDAVASG
+40 
-47 NHSVAYGAYSSASGY
+47 
-62 ESVAVGKNTTSS
+62 
-74 GDSAVAIGRISTSSG
+74 
-89 HSAVAIGR
+89 
-97 SSTSSGVWST
+97 
-107 AVGPGSKAT
+107 
-116 KNLSTAIGG
+116 AIGG
-125 QAQANGDMSVAL
+125 GSQALKQGAIAVGQAAVAKEDYTIAVGYGAQANESHAMGFGFGARANAKNSIAFGGTNDVANT
-137 GAQSKVKSGD
+137 ASF
-147 GNVVSVGN
+147 NN
-155 DNLKR
+155 R
-160 KIINVANGVN
+160 KITNVFNGNIAQNSKEVVN
-170 ANDAV
+170 GG
-175 NKSQLD
+175 QLYTVQED
-181 AVETKVNKK
+181 LKKK
-190 VDAGTVGAPG
+190 VDSGTVEGAG
-200 NASLAVGDRS
+200 SLAVG
-210 TSTGYLSTAMGV
+210 
-222 NSNASGGF
+222 
-230 SMALGFGAQATAG
+230 
-243 NSVALGRDAV
+243 
-253 ADQGNT
+253 
-259 VSVGNA
+259 
-265 TTKRRIVN
+265 K
-273 VANGTADNDAVNK
+273 
-286 SQLDAVETKV
+286 
-296 NKKVDAG
+296 
-303 TVGAAGN
+303 
-310 ASLAVGERS
+310 
-319 NSTGY
+319 
-324 LSIAMGVGSDASGGQ
+324 IA
-339 SMSLGINS
+339 
-347 KATASGSVAL
+347 
-357 GSGSVADQAN
+357 
-367 TISVGSSTNKRRI
+367 
-380 VNVANGTAAN
+380 
-390 DAVNKSQLDAVE
+390 E
-402 AKINNKVD
+402 AK
-410 KGTVGPN
+410 
-417 GGQAIGAGSK
+417 
-427 ANGAGA
+427 
-433 LALGNASEAD
+433 

-451 YGHAL
+451 YAHAL

-471 VNGIAIGT
+471 ANGIAIGT
-479 LAKAGATNKDYANA
+479 LAKAGATNEDYANA
-493 DIFNRI
+493 DIFDRI
-499 DPETGKPLYNF
+499 DPETGKPLYNV
-510 SPGYDPRNIR
+510 SPGGDPRTIR

-528 LAKAVG
+528 GAEAVG
-534 YRNTAI
+534 YRNTVI
-540 GEDAKAGIIIE
+540 GEAAKAGIIID
-551 RDDYNHPKKFGLG
+551 RDAYNHPNKFGLG

-587 GAVAEGKI
+587 GAVAEGKL

-676 VSIGGQGVLGYT
+676 VSIGGKGVVGYT
-688 DTTDRGHWNDPANAT
+688 DTTDKGHWNDPAHYT
-703 NGNGRTDMDNA
+703 NGNGRTDMGNA

-727 NEDSTDAINGSQ
+727 NADSTDAINGSQ

-760 LAQTDHRIN
+760 LAQTDHRINRRIDSVEEESRAGDAMNRKLIENNTIKLAQTDHRIN

-836 AYSGSKYKI
+836 AYSGSKYKT

>member
-1 MSNNK
+1 MKTNILFTLSTLAIAVNAAAAVNEPVKQGTSNNGGLAVGESATANDK
-6 RKLIASAVTAGFVF
+6 YTIAI
-20 VGGGVDA
+20 GGGSQALKQGAIAVGQA
-27 MAEAT
+27 AVAKEVYTIAT
-32 GYLSIANG
+32 GYG
-40 HDAVASG
+40 
-47 NHSVAYGAYSSASGY
+47 
-62 ESVAVGKNTTSS
+62 
-74 GDSAVAIGRISTSSG
+74 
-89 HSAVAIGR
+89 
-97 SSTSSGVWST
+97 
-107 AVGPGSKAT
+107 
-116 KNLSTAIGG
+116 
-125 QAQANGDMSVAL
+125 AQANAGNAIGIGYGTRANGSSSAAIGSNAKALGNNSVAL
-137 GAQSKVKSGD
+137 GQGA
-147 GNVVSVGN
+147 
-155 DNLKR
+155 
-160 KIINVANGVN
+160 N
-170 ANDAV
+170 AND
-175 NKSQLD
+175 
-181 AVETKVNKK
+181 
-190 VDAGTVGAPG
+190 
-200 NASLAVGDRS
+200 
-210 TSTGYLSTAMGV
+210 
-222 NSNASGGF
+222 SNAIGSGAKAD
-230 SMALGFGAQATAG
+230 ALYTTAIGSGSKALKQGAISIGQATVAKEDNTIAVGFGAQANASG
-243 NSVALGRDAV
+243 AMGFGYGARANANNSIAFGGTND
-253 ADQGNT
+253 
-259 VSVGNA
+259 
-265 TTKRRIVN
+265 
-273 VANGTADNDAVNK
+273 VANTASFNNRKITNVSNGNIAQNSKEVVN
-286 SQLDAVETKV
+286 
-296 NKKVDAG
+296 
-303 TVGAAGN
+303 
-310 ASLAVGERS
+310 
-319 NSTGY
+319 
-324 LSIAMGVGSDASGGQ
+324 GGQ
-339 SMSLGINS
+339 LY
-347 KATASGSVAL
+347 TVQESV
-357 GSGSVADQAN
+357 
-367 TISVGSSTNKRRI
+367 K
-380 VNVANGTAAN
+380 
-390 DAVNKSQLDAVE
+390 
-402 AKINNKVD
+402 NKVD

-456 DTYTVAMGVNAYAYN
+456 DTYTVAMGVNAFAYN
-471 VNGIAIGT
+471 ANGIAIGT
-479 LAKAGATNKDYANA
+479 LAKAGASKDDYANA

-499 DPETGKPLYNF
+499 DPETGKPLYNV
-510 SPGYDPRNIR
+510 SPGGDPRKIR

-528 LAKAVG
+528 GAEAVG
-534 YRNTAI
+534 YRNTVI
-540 GEDAKAGIIIE
+540 GEAAKAGIIID
-551 RDDYNHPKKFGLG
+551 RDAHNHPNKFGLG

-638 VALGNSSITE
+638 VALGTSSITE

-676 VSIGGQGVLGYT
+676 VSIGGKGVVGYT
-688 DTTDRGHWNDPANAT
+688 DTTNEGHWNDPAHYT

-727 NEDSTDAINGSQ
+727 NADSTDAINGSQ

-836 AYSGSKYKI
+836 AYSGSKYKT

>member
-1 MSNNK
+1 MKTNILFTLSTLAIAVNAAAAVNEPVKQGTSNN
-6 RKLIASAVTAGFVF
+6 
-20 VGGGVDA
+20 GG
-27 MAEAT
+27 
-32 GYLSIANG
+32 L
-40 HDAVASG
+40 
-47 NHSVAYGAYSSASGY
+47 
-62 ESVAVGKNTTSS
+62 AVGE
-74 GDSAVAIGRISTSSG
+74 SA
-89 HSAVAIGR
+89 
-97 SSTSSGVWST
+97 T
-107 AVGPGSKAT
+107 ANDKYT
-116 KNLSTAIGG
+116 IAIGG
-125 QAQANGDMSVAL
+125 GSQALKQGAISIGQATVA
-137 GAQSKVKSGD
+137 KE
-147 GNVVSVGN
+147 
-155 DNLKR
+155 DNT
-160 KIINVANGVN
+160 I
-170 ANDAV
+170 AV
-175 NKSQLD
+175 
-181 AVETKVNKK
+181 
-190 VDAGTVGAPG
+190 
-200 NASLAVGDRS
+200 
-210 TSTGYLSTAMGV
+210 
-222 NSNASGGF
+222 
-230 SMALGFGAQATAG
+230 GFGAQANASG
-243 NSVALGRDAV
+243 AMGFGYGARANANNSIAFGGTND
-253 ADQGNT
+253 
-259 VSVGNA
+259 
-265 TTKRRIVN
+265 
-273 VANGTADNDAVNK
+273 VANTASFNNRKITNVSN
-286 SQLDAVETKV
+286 
-296 NKKVDAG
+296 
-303 TVGAAGN
+303 GN
-310 ASLAVGERS
+310 IAQ
-319 NSTGY
+319 NSKEV
-324 LSIAMGVGSDASGGQ
+324 INGGQ
-339 SMSLGINS
+339 LY
-347 KATASGSVAL
+347 TVQESV
-357 GSGSVADQAN
+357 
-367 TISVGSSTNKRRI
+367 K
-380 VNVANGTAAN
+380 
-390 DAVNKSQLDAVE
+390 
-402 AKINNKVD
+402 NKVD

-451 YGHAL
+451 YAHAL

-471 VNGIAIGT
+471 ANGIAIGT
-479 LAKAGATNKDYANA
+479 LAKAGATNEDYVNA
-493 DIFNRI
+493 DIFDRI
-499 DPETGKPLYNF
+499 DPETGKPLYNV
-510 SPGYDPRNIR
+510 SPGANPRDIR

-528 LAKAVG
+528 SAEAVG
-534 YRNTAI
+534 YRNTVI
-540 GEDAKAGIIIE
+540 GEAAKAGIIID
-551 RDDYNHPKKFGLG
+551 RDDYNHPNKFGLG

-587 GAVAEGKI
+587 GAVAEGKL

-676 VSIGGQGVLGYT
+676 VSIGGKGVVGYT
-688 DTTDRGHWNDPANAT
+688 DTTNEGHWNDPAHYT

-727 NEDSTDAINGSQ
+727 NANSTDAINGSQ
-739 LYAVMG
+739 LYAVVG
-745 ATEENRKLIENNAIN
+745 ATEENRKLIENNTVK
-760 LAQTDHRIN
+760 LAQIDHRIN

-836 AYSGSKYKI
+836 AYSGSKYKM

>member
-1 MSNNK
+1 MKTNILFTLSTLAIAVNAANAVGAPVEQGTSNNDG
-6 RKLIASAVTAGFVF
+6 L
-20 VGGGVDA
+20 
-27 MAEAT
+27 
-32 GYLSIANG
+32 
-40 HDAVASG
+40 
-47 NHSVAYGAYSSASGY
+47 
-62 ESVAVGKNTTSS
+62 AVGK
-74 GDSAVAIGRISTSSG
+74 
-89 HSAVAIGR
+89 
-97 SSTSSGVWST
+97 T
-107 AVGPGSKAT
+107 ATANDKYT
-116 KNLSTAIGG
+116 IAIGG
-125 QAQANGDMSVAL
+125 GSQALKQGAISIGQATVA
-137 GAQSKVKSGD
+137 KE
-147 GNVVSVGN
+147 
-155 DNLKR
+155 DNT
-160 KIINVANGVN
+160 I
-170 ANDAV
+170 AV
-175 NKSQLD
+175 
-181 AVETKVNKK
+181 
-190 VDAGTVGAPG
+190 
-200 NASLAVGDRS
+200 
-210 TSTGYLSTAMGV
+210 
-222 NSNASGGF
+222 
-230 SMALGFGAQATAG
+230 GFGAQANASG
-243 NSVALGRDAV
+243 AMGFGYGARANANNSIAFGGTND
-253 ADQGNT
+253 
-259 VSVGNA
+259 
-265 TTKRRIVN
+265 
-273 VANGTADNDAVNK
+273 VANTASFNNRKITNVSNGNIAQNSKEVVNGG
-286 SQLDAVETKV
+286 QLYTVQEDLK
-296 NKKVDAG
+296 KKVDSG
-303 TVGAAGN
+303 TVEGAG
-310 ASLAVGERS
+310 SLAVG
-319 NSTGY
+319 
-324 LSIAMGVGSDASGGQ
+324 
-339 SMSLGINS
+339 
-347 KATASGSVAL
+347 
-357 GSGSVADQAN
+357 
-367 TISVGSSTNKRRI
+367 
-380 VNVANGTAAN
+380 
-390 DAVNKSQLDAVE
+390 KSAE
-402 AKINNKVD
+402 AK
-410 KGTVGPN
+410 
-417 GGQAIGAGSK
+417 
-427 ANGAGA
+427 
-433 LALGNASEAD
+433 

-471 VNGIAIGT
+471 ANGIAIGT
-479 LAKAGATNKDYANA
+479 LAKAGASKDDYANA

-499 DPETGKPLYNF
+499 DPETGKPLYNV
-510 SPGYDPRNIR
+510 SPGGDPRKIR

-528 LAKAVG
+528 GAEAVG
-534 YRNTAI
+534 YRNTVI
-540 GEDAKAGIIIE
+540 GEAAKAGIIID
-551 RDDYNHPKKFGLG
+551 RDAHNHPNKFGLG

-676 VSIGGQGVLGYT
+676 VSIGGKGVVGYT
-688 DTTDRGHWNDPANAT
+688 DTTNEGHWNDPAHYT

-727 NEDSTDAINGSQ
+727 NADSTDAINGSQ
-739 LYAVMG
+739 LYAVVG
-745 ATEENRKLIENNAIN
+745 ATEENRKLIENNAINLAQTDHRINRRIDSVEEESRAGDAMNRKLIENNAIN

-836 AYSGSKYKI
+836 AYSGSKYKT

>member
-1 MSNNK
+1 MKTNILFTLSTLTIAVNAAAAVGEPVKQGTSNNGGLAVGESATATASSSVAMGQGAK
-6 RKLIASAVTAGFVF
+6 ASANYANAI
-20 VGGGVDA
+20 GGGSQA
-27 MAEAT
+27 LKQGAIALGQAT
-32 GYLSIANG
+32 VAKEDYTIAVGFGAQANAGKAIGIGYGTRANG
-40 HDAVASG
+40 
-47 NHSVAYGAYSSASGY
+47 
-62 ESVAVGKNTTSS
+62 TSS
-74 GDSAVAIGRISTSSG
+74 QAIGDSAKAEGNKANAIGPNAEAKGNMSN
-89 HSAVAIGR
+89 AIG
-97 SSTSSGVWST
+97 SG
-107 AVGPGSKAT
+107 AKANADYT
-116 KNLSTAIGG
+116 TAIGG
-125 QAQANGDMSVAL
+125 GSQSLKQGAISIGQATVAKEDNTIAVGFGAQANASNAMGFGFGARANANNSIAFGGTNDVANT
-137 GAQSKVKSGD
+137 ASF
-147 GNVVSVGN
+147 NN
-155 DNLKR
+155 R
-160 KIINVANGVN
+160 KITNVSNGNIAQNSKEVVN
-170 ANDAV
+170 GG
-175 NKSQLD
+175 QLYTVQED
-181 AVETKVNKK
+181 LKKK

-200 NASLAVGDRS
+200 NASLAVG
-210 TSTGYLSTAMGV
+210 
-222 NSNASGGF
+222 
-230 SMALGFGAQATAG
+230 
-243 NSVALGRDAV
+243 
-253 ADQGNT
+253 
-259 VSVGNA
+259 
-265 TTKRRIVN
+265 
-273 VANGTADNDAVNK
+273 
-286 SQLDAVETKV
+286 
-296 NKKVDAG
+296 
-303 TVGAAGN
+303 
-310 ASLAVGERS
+310 ERS
-319 NSTGY
+319 KSTGY
-324 LSIAMGVGSDASGGQ
+324 LSIAMGVQSEASDKFTMA
-339 SMSLGINS
+339 MGINA
-347 KATASGSVAL
+347 KAH
-357 GSGSVADQAN
+357 N
-367 TISVGSSTNKRRI
+367 
-380 VNVANGTAAN
+380 
-390 DAVNKSQLDAVE
+390 E
-402 AKINNKVD
+402 
-410 KGTVGPN
+410 
-417 GGQAIGAGSK
+417 
-427 ANGAGA
+427 
-433 LALGNASEAD
+433 
-443 GYIATAVG
+443 
-451 YGHAL
+451 
-456 DTYTVAMGVNAYAYN
+456 
-471 VNGIAIGT
+471 NGIAIGNA
-479 LAKAGATNKDYANA
+479 AKAGATNEDYANA
-493 DIFNRI
+493 DIFDRI
-499 DPETGKPLYNF
+499 DPETGKPLYNV
-510 SPGYDPRNIR
+510 SPGGDPRTIR

-528 LAKAVG
+528 GAEAVG
-534 YRNTAI
+534 YRNTVI
-540 GEDAKAGIIIE
+540 GEAAKAGIIID
-551 RDDYNHPKKFGLG
+551 RDAYNHPNKFGLG

-587 GAVAEGKI
+587 GAVAEGKL

-676 VSIGGQGVLGYT
+676 VSIGGKGVVGYT
-688 DTTDRGHWNDPANAT
+688 DTTNEGHWNDPAHYT

-727 NEDSTDAINGSQ
+727 NADSTDAINGSQ

-745 ATEENRKLIENNAIN
+745 ATEENRKLIENNTIK

-836 AYSGSKYKI
+836 AYSGSKYKM

>member
-20 VGGGVDA
+20 AGHGVDVMAKGYNAGGG
-27 MAEAT
+27 
-32 GYLSIANG
+32 
-40 HDAVASG
+40 VASG
-47 NHSVAYGAYSSASGY
+47 NFS
-62 ESVAVGKNTTSS
+62 
-74 GDSAVAIGRISTSSG
+74 VAIGQ
-89 HSAVAIGR
+89 
-97 SSTSSGVWST
+97 
-107 AVGPGSKAT
+107 GSKTDANYT
-116 KNLSTAIGG
+116 TAIGG
-125 QAQANGDMSVAL
+125 GSQSLKQGAISIGQATVA
-137 GAQSKVKSGD
+137 KE
-147 GNVVSVGN
+147 
-155 DNLKR
+155 DNT
-160 KIINVANGVN
+160 I
-170 ANDAV
+170 AV
-175 NKSQLD
+175 
-181 AVETKVNKK
+181 
-190 VDAGTVGAPG
+190 
-200 NASLAVGDRS
+200 
-210 TSTGYLSTAMGV
+210 
-222 NSNASGGF
+222 
-230 SMALGFGAQATAG
+230 GFGAQANASG
-243 NSVALGRDAV
+243 AMGFGYGARANANNSIAFGGTND
-253 ADQGNT
+253 
-259 VSVGNA
+259 
-265 TTKRRIVN
+265 
-273 VANGTADNDAVNK
+273 VANTASFNNRKITNVSN
-286 SQLDAVETKV
+286 
-296 NKKVDAG
+296 
-303 TVGAAGN
+303 GN
-310 ASLAVGERS
+310 IAQ
-319 NSTGY
+319 NSKEV
-324 LSIAMGVGSDASGGQ
+324 INGGQ
-339 SMSLGINS
+339 LY
-347 KATASGSVAL
+347 TVQESV
-357 GSGSVADQAN
+357 
-367 TISVGSSTNKRRI
+367 K
-380 VNVANGTAAN
+380 
-390 DAVNKSQLDAVE
+390 
-402 AKINNKVD
+402 NKVD

-417 GGQAIGAGSK
+417 GGQAIGTGSK

-471 VNGIAIGT
+471 ANGIAIGT
-479 LAKAGATNKDYANA
+479 LAKAGASNEDYANA
-493 DIFNRI
+493 DIFDRI
-499 DPETGKPLYNF
+499 DPETGKPLYNV
-510 SPGYDPRNIR
+510 SPGGDPRTIR

-528 LAKAVG
+528 GAEAVG
-534 YRNTAI
+534 YRNTVI
-540 GEDAKAGIIIE
+540 GEAAKAGIIID
-551 RDDYNHPKKFGLG
+551 RDAYNHPNKFGLG

-587 GAVAEGKI
+587 GAVAEGKL

-676 VSIGGQGVLGYT
+676 VSIGGKGVVGYT
-688 DTTDRGHWNDPANAT
+688 DTTDKGHWNDPAHYT
-703 NGNGRTDMDNA
+703 NGNGRTDRDNA

-727 NEDSTDAINGSQ
+727 NADSTDAINGSQ

-745 ATEENRKLIENNAIN
+745 ATEENRKLIENNTIK

-836 AYSGSKYKI
+836 AYSGSKYKM

>member
-1 MSNNK
+1 MKTNILFTLSTLAIAVNAANAVGAPVEQGTSNNDG
-6 RKLIASAVTAGFVF
+6 L
-20 VGGGVDA
+20 
-27 MAEAT
+27 
-32 GYLSIANG
+32 
-40 HDAVASG
+40 
-47 NHSVAYGAYSSASGY
+47 
-62 ESVAVGKNTTSS
+62 AVGK
-74 GDSAVAIGRISTSSG
+74 
-89 HSAVAIGR
+89 
-97 SSTSSGVWST
+97 T
-107 AVGPGSKAT
+107 ATANDKYT
-116 KNLSTAIGG
+116 IAIGG
-125 QAQANGDMSVAL
+125 GSQALKQGAISIGQATVA
-137 GAQSKVKSGD
+137 KE
-147 GNVVSVGN
+147 
-155 DNLKR
+155 DNT
-160 KIINVANGVN
+160 I
-170 ANDAV
+170 AV
-175 NKSQLD
+175 
-181 AVETKVNKK
+181 
-190 VDAGTVGAPG
+190 
-200 NASLAVGDRS
+200 
-210 TSTGYLSTAMGV
+210 
-222 NSNASGGF
+222 
-230 SMALGFGAQATAG
+230 GFGAQANASG
-243 NSVALGRDAV
+243 AMGFGYGARANANNSIAFGGTND
-253 ADQGNT
+253 
-259 VSVGNA
+259 
-265 TTKRRIVN
+265 
-273 VANGTADNDAVNK
+273 VANTASFNNRKITNVSNGNIAQNSKQVVNGG
-286 SQLDAVETKV
+286 QLYTVQEDLK
-296 NKKVDAG
+296 KKVDSG
-303 TVGAAGN
+303 TVEGAG
-310 ASLAVGERS
+310 SLAVG
-319 NSTGY
+319 
-324 LSIAMGVGSDASGGQ
+324 
-339 SMSLGINS
+339 
-347 KATASGSVAL
+347 
-357 GSGSVADQAN
+357 
-367 TISVGSSTNKRRI
+367 
-380 VNVANGTAAN
+380 
-390 DAVNKSQLDAVE
+390 KSAE
-402 AKINNKVD
+402 AK
-410 KGTVGPN
+410 
-417 GGQAIGAGSK
+417 
-427 ANGAGA
+427 
-433 LALGNASEAD
+433 

-471 VNGIAIGT
+471 ANGIAIGT
-479 LAKAGATNKDYANA
+479 LAKAGATNEDYANA
-493 DIFNRI
+493 DIFDRI
-499 DPETGKPLYNF
+499 DPETGKPLYNV
-510 SPGYDPRNIR
+510 SPGGDPRTIR

-528 LAKAVG
+528 GAEAVG
-534 YRNTAI
+534 YRNTVI
-540 GEDAKAGIIIE
+540 GEAAKAGIIID
-551 RDDYNHPKKFGLG
+551 RDAYNHPNKFGLG

-587 GAVAEGKI
+587 GAVAEGKL

-676 VSIGGQGVLGYT
+676 VSIGGKGVVGYT
-688 DTTDRGHWNDPANAT
+688 DTTDKGHWNDPAHYT
-703 NGNGRTDMDNA
+703 NGNGRTDRDNA

-727 NEDSTDAINGSQ
+727 NADSTDAINGSQ

-745 ATEENRKLIENNAIN
+745 ATEENRKLIENNTIK

-836 AYSGSKYKI
+836 AYSGSKYKM

>member
-20 VGGGVDA
+20 VGGVDA

-32 GYLSIANG
+32 GYLSIADG
-40 HDAVASG
+40 HNAVASG
-47 NHSVAYGAYSSASGY
+47 NHSVAYGAYSSASGH
-62 ESVAVGKNTTSS
+62 ESVAVGKKTAAS
-74 GDSAVAIGRISTSSG
+74 GASAVAIGRD
-89 HSAVAIGR
+89 
-97 SSTSSGVWST
+97 STSSGVWST
-107 AVGPGSKAT
+107 AVGPGSQAT
-116 KNLSTAIGG
+116 KNWSTAIGG

-137 GAQSKVKSGD
+137 GAQSKVNSDD

-175 NKSQLD
+175 NKSQLE

-190 VDAGTVGAPG
+190 VDA
-200 NASLAVGDRS
+200 
-210 TSTGYLSTAMGV
+210 
-222 NSNASGGF
+222 
-230 SMALGFGAQATAG
+230 
-243 NSVALGRDAV
+243 
-253 ADQGNT
+253 
-259 VSVGNA
+259 
-265 TTKRRIVN
+265 
-273 VANGTADNDAVNK
+273 
-286 SQLDAVETKV
+286 VETKI
-296 NKKVDAG
+296 NKKVDA
-303 TVGAAGN
+303 
-310 ASLAVGERS
+310 
-319 NSTGY
+319 
-324 LSIAMGVGSDASGGQ
+324 
-339 SMSLGINS
+339 
-347 KATASGSVAL
+347 
-357 GSGSVADQAN
+357 
-367 TISVGSSTNKRRI
+367 
-380 VNVANGTAAN
+380 
-390 DAVNKSQLDAVE
+390 VE
-402 AKINNKVD
+402 AKVNNKVD

-456 DTYTVAMGVNAYAYN
+456 DTYTVAMGVNAFAYN
-471 VNGIAIGT
+471 ANGIAIGT
-479 LAKAGATNKDYANA
+479 LAKAGASKDDYANA

-499 DPETGKPLYNF
+499 DPETGKPLYNV
-510 SPGYDPRNIR
+510 SPGGDPRTIR

-528 LAKAVG
+528 GAEAVG
-534 YRNTAI
+534 YRNTVI
-540 GEDAKAGIIIE
+540 GEAAKAGIIID
-551 RDDYNHPKKFGLG
+551 RDAYNHPNKFGLG

-587 GAVAEGKI
+587 GAVAEGKL

-655 TTINGKEYTF
+655 TTINGKEYMF

-676 VSIGGQGVLGYT
+676 VSIGGKGVVGYT
-688 DTTDRGHWNDPANAT
+688 DTTNEGHWNDPAHYT

-727 NEDSTDAINGSQ
+727 NADSTDAINGSQ

-745 ATEENRKLIENNAIN
+745 ATEENRKLIENNTIK

-836 AYSGSKYKI
+836 AYSGSKYKM

>member
-1 MSNNK
+1 MSNNA

-20 VGGGVDA
+20 VGVDA
-27 MAEAT
+27 MAADPVLSGTVTNGGQAIGAGSQASSDGALAVGTNAKAT
-32 GYLSIANG
+32 GYIATAVGYATASGLYSFAGGLNAEATHNNTTALG
-40 HDAVASG
+40 HDA
-47 NHSVAYGAYSSASGY
+47 
-62 ESVAVGKNTTSS
+62 
-74 GDSAVAIGRISTSSG
+74 
-89 HSAVAIGR
+89 
-97 SSTSSGVWST
+97 
-107 AVGPGSKAT
+107 KAT
-116 KNLSTAIGG
+116 GAESTAIG
-125 QAQANGDMSVAL
+125 NGAKAENDSTVAIGNGAESKGSWGGVAL

-170 ANDAV
+170 D
-175 NKSQLD
+175 
-181 AVETKVNKK
+181 
-190 VDAGTVGAPG
+190 
-200 NASLAVGDRS
+200 
-210 TSTGYLSTAMGV
+210 
-222 NSNASGGF
+222 
-230 SMALGFGAQATAG
+230 
-243 NSVALGRDAV
+243 
-253 ADQGNT
+253 
-259 VSVGNA
+259 
-265 TTKRRIVN
+265 
-273 VANGTADNDAVNK
+273 
-286 SQLDAVETKV
+286 
-296 NKKVDAG
+296 
-303 TVGAAGN
+303 
-310 ASLAVGERS
+310 
-319 NSTGY
+319 
-324 LSIAMGVGSDASGGQ
+324 
-339 SMSLGINS
+339 
-347 KATASGSVAL
+347 
-357 GSGSVADQAN
+357 
-367 TISVGSSTNKRRI
+367 
-380 VNVANGTAAN
+380 N

-451 YGHAL
+451 YAHAL
-456 DTYTVAMGVNAYAYN
+456 DTYAVAMGVNAYAYN
-471 VNGIAIGT
+471 ANGIAIGT
-479 LAKAGATNKDYANA
+479 LAKAGATNEDYANA
-493 DIFNRI
+493 DIFDRI
-499 DPETGKPLYNF
+499 DPETGKPLYNV
-510 SPGYDPRNIR
+510 SPGDDPRTIR

-528 LAKAVG
+528 SAEAVG
-534 YRNTAI
+534 YRNTVI
-540 GEDAKAGIIIE
+540 GEAAKAGIIID
-551 RDDYNHPKKFGLG
+551 RDAYNHPNKFGLG

-576 AGGSQATVVGN
+576 AGGSKATVVGN
-587 GAVAEGKI
+587 GAVAEGKL

-676 VSIGGQGVLGYT
+676 VSIGGKGVVGYT
-688 DTTDRGHWNDPANAT
+688 DTTNEGHWNDPAHYT

-727 NEDSTDAINGSQ
+727 NADSTDAINGSQ

-777 ESRAGDAMNAALAA
+777 ESRAGDAMNRKLIENNTFKLAQTDRRIDSVEKESRAGDAMNAALAA

>member
-1 MSNNK
+1 
-6 RKLIASAVTAGFVF
+6 
-20 VGGGVDA
+20 

-32 GYLSIANG
+32 GYLSIADG
-40 HDAVASG
+40 HNAVASG
-47 NHSVAYGAYSSASGY
+47 NHSVAYGAYSSASGH
-62 ESVAVGKNTTSS
+62 ESVAVGKKTAAS
-74 GDSAVAIGRISTSSG
+74 GASAVAIGRD
-89 HSAVAIGR
+89 
-97 SSTSSGVWST
+97 STSSGVWST
-107 AVGPGSKAT
+107 AVGPGSQAT
-116 KNLSTAIGG
+116 KNWSTAIGG

-137 GAQSKVKSGD
+137 GAQSKVNSDD

-175 NKSQLD
+175 NKSQLE

-190 VDAGTVGAPG
+190 VDA
-200 NASLAVGDRS
+200 
-210 TSTGYLSTAMGV
+210 
-222 NSNASGGF
+222 
-230 SMALGFGAQATAG
+230 
-243 NSVALGRDAV
+243 
-253 ADQGNT
+253 
-259 VSVGNA
+259 
-265 TTKRRIVN
+265 
-273 VANGTADNDAVNK
+273 
-286 SQLDAVETKV
+286 VETKI
-296 NKKVDAG
+296 NKKVDA
-303 TVGAAGN
+303 
-310 ASLAVGERS
+310 
-319 NSTGY
+319 
-324 LSIAMGVGSDASGGQ
+324 
-339 SMSLGINS
+339 
-347 KATASGSVAL
+347 
-357 GSGSVADQAN
+357 
-367 TISVGSSTNKRRI
+367 
-380 VNVANGTAAN
+380 
-390 DAVNKSQLDAVE
+390 VE
-402 AKINNKVD
+402 AKVNNKVD

-456 DTYTVAMGVNAYAYN
+456 DTYTVAMGVNAFAYN
-471 VNGIAIGT
+471 ANGIAIGT
-479 LAKAGATNKDYANA
+479 LAKAGASKDDYANA
-493 DIFNRI
+493 DIFDRI
-499 DPETGKPLYNF
+499 DPETGKPLYNV
-510 SPGYDPRNIR
+510 SPGGDPRTIR

-528 LAKAVG
+528 GAEAVG
-534 YRNTAI
+534 YRNTVI
-540 GEDAKAGIIIE
+540 GEAAKAGIIID
-551 RDDYNHPKKFGLG
+551 RDAYNHPNKFGLG

-587 GAVAEGKI
+587 GAVAEGKL

-638 VALGNSSITE
+638 VALGTSSITE

-676 VSIGGQGVLGYT
+676 VSIGGKGVVGYT
-688 DTTDRGHWNDPANAT
+688 DTTDKGHWNDPAHYT

-727 NEDSTDAINGSQ
+727 NADSTDAINGSQ

-836 AYSGSKYKI
+836 AYSGSKYKM

>member
-1 MSNNK
+1 M
-6 RKLIASAVTAGFVF
+6 
-20 VGGGVDA
+20 
-27 MAEAT
+27 
-32 GYLSIANG
+32 
-40 HDAVASG
+40 
-47 NHSVAYGAYSSASGY
+47 
-62 ESVAVGKNTTSS
+62 
-74 GDSAVAIGRISTSSG
+74 
-89 HSAVAIGR
+89 
-97 SSTSSGVWST
+97 
-107 AVGPGSKAT
+107 GPGSQAT
-116 KNLSTAIGG
+116 KDWSAAIGG
-125 QAQANGDMSVAL
+125 QAQANGDKSVALGAQSVALGAQSVAL
-137 GAQSKVKSGD
+137 GAQSKVNSGD
-147 GNVVSVGN
+147 DNVVSVGN

-160 KIINVANGVN
+160 KIINVANGV
-170 ANDAV
+170 
-175 NKSQLD
+175 K
-181 AVETKVNKK
+181 
-190 VDAGTVGAPG
+190 
-200 NASLAVGDRS
+200 
-210 TSTGYLSTAMGV
+210 
-222 NSNASGGF
+222 
-230 SMALGFGAQATAG
+230 
-243 NSVALGRDAV
+243 
-253 ADQGNT
+253 
-259 VSVGNA
+259 
-265 TTKRRIVN
+265 
-273 VANGTADNDAVNK
+273 
-286 SQLDAVETKV
+286 
-296 NKKVDAG
+296 
-303 TVGAAGN
+303 
-310 ASLAVGERS
+310 
-319 NSTGY
+319 
-324 LSIAMGVGSDASGGQ
+324 
-339 SMSLGINS
+339 
-347 KATASGSVAL
+347 
-357 GSGSVADQAN
+357 
-367 TISVGSSTNKRRI
+367 
-380 VNVANGTAAN
+380 AN

-402 AKINNKVD
+402 ADVNKKVDAVKTKINNKVD
-410 KGTVGPN
+410 KGTVGPD

-471 VNGIAIGT
+471 KNGIAIGT
-479 LAKAGATNKDYANA
+479 LAKAGATDEDYKNT
-493 DIFNRI
+493 DVFDRI
-499 DPETGKPLYNF
+499 DPETGKSEWHV
-510 SPGYDPRNIR
+510 SPGGDPRQIR

-528 LAKAVG
+528 GAEAVG

-540 GEDAKAGIIIE
+540 GEDAKAGIIIG
-551 RDDYNHPKKFGLG
+551 RDGYNHPNKFGLG

-576 AGGSQATVVGN
+576 AGGNQATVVGN

-676 VSIGGQGVLGYT
+676 VSIGGKGVLGYT
-688 DTTDRGHWNDPANAT
+688 DTTDKGHWNDPAHST

-727 NEDSTDAINGSQ
+727 NADSTDAINGSQ

-760 LAQTDHRIN
+760 LAQTDHRINRRIDSVEEESRAGDAMNRKLIENNTIKLAQTDHRIN

-836 AYSGSKYKI
+836 AYSGSKYKT

>member
-32 GYLSIANG
+32 GYLSIADG
-40 HDAVASG
+40 HNAVASG
-47 NHSVAYGAYSSASGY
+47 NHSVAYGAYSSASGH
-62 ESVAVGKNTTSS
+62 ESVAVGKKTAAS
-74 GDSAVAIGRISTSSG
+74 GASAVAIGRD
-89 HSAVAIGR
+89 
-97 SSTSSGVWST
+97 STSSGVWST
-107 AVGPGSKAT
+107 AVGPGSQAT
-116 KNLSTAIGG
+116 KNWSTAIGG

-137 GAQSKVKSGD
+137 GAQSKVNSDD

-181 AVETKVNKK
+181 AVE
-190 VDAGTVGAPG
+190 A
-200 NASLAVGDRS
+200 
-210 TSTGYLSTAMGV
+210 
-222 NSNASGGF
+222 
-230 SMALGFGAQATAG
+230 
-243 NSVALGRDAV
+243 
-253 ADQGNT
+253 
-259 VSVGNA
+259 
-265 TTKRRIVN
+265 
-273 VANGTADNDAVNK
+273 
-286 SQLDAVETKV
+286 KV

-417 GGQAIGAGSK
+417 GGQAIGTGSK

-456 DTYTVAMGVNAYAYN
+456 DTYTVAMGVNAFAYN
-471 VNGIAIGT
+471 ANGIAIGT
-479 LAKAGATNKDYANA
+479 LAKAGASKDDYANA

-499 DPETGKPLYNF
+499 DPETGKPLYNV
-510 SPGYDPRNIR
+510 SPGGDPRTIR

-528 LAKAVG
+528 GAEAVG
-534 YRNTAI
+534 YRNTVI
-540 GEDAKAGIIIE
+540 GEAAKAGIIID
-551 RDDYNHPKKFGLG
+551 RDAHNHPNKFGLG

-638 VALGNSSITE
+638 VALGTSSITE

-688 DTTDRGHWNDPANAT
+688 DTTDKGHWNDPANAT
-703 NGNGRTDMDNA
+703 NGNGRTDMNTS

-727 NEDSTDAINGSQ
+727 NADSTDAINGSQ
-739 LYAVMG
+739 LYAVVG

>member
-1 MSNNK
+1 MKTNILFTLST
-6 RKLIASAVTAGFVF
+6 LAIAVN
-20 VGGGVDA
+20 
-27 MAEAT
+27 AT
-32 GYLSIANG
+32 
-40 HDAVASG
+40 
-47 NHSVAYGAYSSASGY
+47 
-62 ESVAVGKNTTSS
+62 VAVGEPVKQGTSNN
-74 GDSAVAIGRISTSSG
+74 GGL
-89 HSAVAIGR
+89 
-97 SSTSSGVWST
+97 
-107 AVGPGSKAT
+107 AVGESATATASYSVAMGQGAKASA
-116 KNLSTAIGG
+116 NYANAIGG
-125 QAQANGDMSVAL
+125 GSQSLKQGAIALGQATVAKENYTIAVGYGAQANASNAMGFGFGARADANNSIAFGGTNDVANT
-137 GAQSKVKSGD
+137 ASF
-147 GNVVSVGN
+147 NN
-155 DNLKR
+155 R
-160 KIINVANGVN
+160 KITNVSNGNIAQNSKEVVN
-170 ANDAV
+170 GG
-175 NKSQLD
+175 QLYTVQED
-181 AVETKVNKK
+181 LKKK
-190 VDAGTVGAPG
+190 VDSGTVEGAG
-200 NASLAVGDRS
+200 SLAVG
-210 TSTGYLSTAMGV
+210 
-222 NSNASGGF
+222 
-230 SMALGFGAQATAG
+230 
-243 NSVALGRDAV
+243 
-253 ADQGNT
+253 
-259 VSVGNA
+259 
-265 TTKRRIVN
+265 
-273 VANGTADNDAVNK
+273 K
-286 SQLDAVETKV
+286 SA
-296 NKKVDAG
+296 
-303 TVGAAGN
+303 
-310 ASLAVGERS
+310 
-319 NSTGY
+319 
-324 LSIAMGVGSDASGGQ
+324 
-339 SMSLGINS
+339 
-347 KATASGSVAL
+347 
-357 GSGSVADQAN
+357 
-367 TISVGSSTNKRRI
+367 
-380 VNVANGTAAN
+380 
-390 DAVNKSQLDAVE
+390 E
-402 AKINNKVD
+402 AK
-410 KGTVGPN
+410 
-417 GGQAIGAGSK
+417 
-427 ANGAGA
+427 
-433 LALGNASEAD
+433 
-443 GYIATAVG
+443 GYIATAIG

-471 VNGIAIGT
+471 KNGIAIGT
-479 LAKAGATNKDYANA
+479 LAKAGATDEDYMNT
-493 DIFNRI
+493 DVFDRI
-499 DPETGKPLYNF
+499 DPETGKSEWHV
-510 SPGYDPRNIR
+510 SPGGDPRQIR

-528 LAKAVG
+528 GTEAVG

-540 GEDAKAGIIIE
+540 GEDAKAGIIIG
-551 RDDYNHPKKFGLG
+551 RDGYNHPNKFGLG

-587 GAVAEGKI
+587 GAVAEGKL

-676 VSIGGQGVLGYT
+676 VSIGGKGVVGYT
-688 DTTDRGHWNDPANAT
+688 DTTDKGHWNDPAHST
-703 NGNGRTDMDNA
+703 NGNGRTDRDNA

-727 NEDSTDAINGSQ
+727 NADSTDAINGSQ

-836 AYSGSKYKI
+836 AYSGSKYKT

>member
-1 MSNNK
+1 MKTNILFTLSTLAIAVNAAAAVNEPVKQGTSNN
-6 RKLIASAVTAGFVF
+6 
-20 VGGGVDA
+20 GG
-27 MAEAT
+27 
-32 GYLSIANG
+32 L
-40 HDAVASG
+40 
-47 NHSVAYGAYSSASGY
+47 
-62 ESVAVGKNTTSS
+62 AVGE
-74 GDSAVAIGRISTSSG
+74 SA
-89 HSAVAIGR
+89 
-97 SSTSSGVWST
+97 T
-107 AVGPGSKAT
+107 ANDKYT
-116 KNLSTAIGG
+116 IAIGG
-125 QAQANGDMSVAL
+125 GSQALKQGAISIGQATVA
-137 GAQSKVKSGD
+137 KE
-147 GNVVSVGN
+147 
-155 DNLKR
+155 DNT
-160 KIINVANGVN
+160 I
-170 ANDAV
+170 AV
-175 NKSQLD
+175 
-181 AVETKVNKK
+181 
-190 VDAGTVGAPG
+190 
-200 NASLAVGDRS
+200 
-210 TSTGYLSTAMGV
+210 
-222 NSNASGGF
+222 
-230 SMALGFGAQATAG
+230 GFGAQANASG
-243 NSVALGRDAV
+243 AMGFGYGARANVNNSIAFGGTND
-253 ADQGNT
+253 
-259 VSVGNA
+259 
-265 TTKRRIVN
+265 
-273 VANGTADNDAVNK
+273 VANTASFNNRKITNVSNGNIAQNSKEVVN
-286 SQLDAVETKV
+286 
-296 NKKVDAG
+296 
-303 TVGAAGN
+303 
-310 ASLAVGERS
+310 
-319 NSTGY
+319 
-324 LSIAMGVGSDASGGQ
+324 GGQ
-339 SMSLGINS
+339 LY
-347 KATASGSVAL
+347 TVQESV
-357 GSGSVADQAN
+357 
-367 TISVGSSTNKRRI
+367 K
-380 VNVANGTAAN
+380 
-390 DAVNKSQLDAVE
+390 
-402 AKINNKVD
+402 NKVD

-417 GGQAIGAGSK
+417 GGQAIGTGSK

-451 YGHAL
+451 YAHAL

-479 LAKAGATNKDYANA
+479 LAKAGATNEDYANA
-493 DIFNRI
+493 DIFDRI
-499 DPETGKPLYNF
+499 DPETGKPLYNV
-510 SPGYDPRNIR
+510 SPGGDPRTIR

-528 LAKAVG
+528 GAEAVG
-534 YRNTAI
+534 YRNTVI
-540 GEDAKAGIIIE
+540 GEAAKAGIIID
-551 RDDYNHPKKFGLG
+551 RDAYNHPNKFGLG

-587 GAVAEGKI
+587 GAVAEGKL

-655 TTINGKEYTF
+655 TTINGKEYMF

-676 VSIGGQGVLGYT
+676 VSIGGKGVVGYT
-688 DTTDRGHWNDPANAT
+688 DTTDKGHWNDPAHYT

-727 NEDSTDAINGSQ
+727 NADSTDAINGSQ

-745 ATEENRKLIENNAIN
+745 ATEENRKLIENNTIK

-836 AYSGSKYKI
+836 AYSGSKYKT

>member
-1 MSNNK
+1 MKQNK
-6 RKLIASAVTAGFVF
+6 KKLLVLAVAAGFVF
-20 VGGGVDA
+20 AGHGVGVMADA
-27 MAEAT
+27 PKAT

-40 HDAVASG
+40 FNAVASG
-47 NHSVAYGAYSSASGY
+47 NHSVAYGAYSSASGH
-62 ESVAVGKNTTSS
+62 ESVAVGKSTAAS
-74 GDSAVAIGRISTSSG
+74 GASAVAIGRD
-89 HSAVAIGR
+89 SA
-97 SSTSSGVWST
+97 SSGVWST
-107 AVGPGSKAT
+107 AVGPGSQATKDWSAAFGGKAKAT
-116 KNLSTAIGG
+116 GNNSTALGRESKASG
-125 QAQANGDMSVAL
+125 SESTAVGTEANSSAQSAVAVGNKAQATASGAIAEGSEAKATGTNSVALGVKTEATGNASVAEGFNSKATADNAIALGNEAKASNTNTIAIGKSSSASNINSIAIGDSSKTTGSWGVALGPNSKTNTDWSVSLGGNSEVNSSWSTALGYMASVDKNGGMSVAL

-147 GNVVSVGN
+147 GDVVSVGN

-181 AVETKVNKK
+181 V
-190 VDAGTVGAPG
+190 
-200 NASLAVGDRS
+200 
-210 TSTGYLSTAMGV
+210 
-222 NSNASGGF
+222 
-230 SMALGFGAQATAG
+230 
-243 NSVALGRDAV
+243 
-253 ADQGNT
+253 
-259 VSVGNA
+259 
-265 TTKRRIVN
+265 
-273 VANGTADNDAVNK
+273 
-286 SQLDAVETKV
+286 
-296 NKKVDAG
+296 
-303 TVGAAGN
+303 
-310 ASLAVGERS
+310 
-319 NSTGY
+319 
-324 LSIAMGVGSDASGGQ
+324 
-339 SMSLGINS
+339 
-347 KATASGSVAL
+347 
-357 GSGSVADQAN
+357 
-367 TISVGSSTNKRRI
+367 
-380 VNVANGTAAN
+380 
-390 DAVNKSQLDAVE
+390 VE

-410 KGTVGPN
+410 KGTVGSD

-433 LALGNASEAD
+433 LALGNASEAN

-471 VNGIAIGT
+471 KNGIAIGT
-479 LAKAGATNKDYANA
+479 LAKAGATDEDYKNT
-493 DIFNRI
+493 DVFDRI
-499 DPETGKPLYNF
+499 DPETGKSEWHV
-510 SPGYDPRNIR
+510 SPGGDPRQIR

-528 LAKAVG
+528 GAEAVG

-540 GEDAKAGIIIE
+540 GEDAKAGIIIG
-551 RDDYNHPKKFGLG
+551 RDGYNHPNKFGLG

-576 AGGSQATVVGN
+576 AGGNQATVVGN

-676 VSIGGQGVLGYT
+676 VSIGGKGVLGYT
-688 DTTDRGHWNDPANAT
+688 NTTDKGHWNDPAHST
-703 NGNGRTDMDNA
+703 NGNGRTDRDNA

-727 NEDSTDAINGSQ
+727 NADSTDAINGSQ
-739 LYAVMG
+739 LYAVVG
-745 ATEENRKLIENNAIN
+745 ATEENRKLIENNTVK
-760 LAQTDHRIN
+760 LAQIDH
-769 RRIDSVEE
+769 RIDSVEE

-791 LKPLQYDP
+791 LKPIQFDP
-799 NEKFQV
+799 DEPSQI
-805 MAGTG
+805 MAGVG
-810 RFKDKQGFALGVAH
+810 GYKGKHAYALGVAH
-824 HINENLLLNAGA
+824 YFNESVMANIGGS
-836 AYSGSKYKI
+836 YSSGSSLM
-845 WNAGITYRFGSSNQK
+845 WNAGVTFKVGTGSDKTYEPRRGNYKEALAKSQEEIAQLRTELQETKDEVATLKAALADIQK
-860 APVIKVSNDE
+860 
-870 QRIRSL
+870 
-876 EQENMMLKQRLAAIE
+876 
-891 AKLSKLK
+891 KLK